1 MRTLP
6 TVTFYG
12 TTSATNTAGNI
23 RGSSDTA
30 IAASSGPSISETRI
44 DIGFT
49 SNQAY
54 SYITAHYI
62 ADAEL

>member
-1 MRTLP
+1 MRAMP

-23 RGSSDTA
+23 RGSGDAVIS
-30 IAASSGPSISETRI
+30 ASTGPSVSEARMDIS
-44 DIGFT
+44 FT
-49 SNQAY
+49 SNQTY